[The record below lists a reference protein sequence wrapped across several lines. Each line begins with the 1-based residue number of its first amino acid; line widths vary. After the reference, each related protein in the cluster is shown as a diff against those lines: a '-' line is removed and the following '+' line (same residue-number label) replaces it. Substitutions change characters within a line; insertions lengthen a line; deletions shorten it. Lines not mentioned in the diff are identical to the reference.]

1 MKIIIAGIYVQFSQS
16 QYVVD
21 ESDGRVT
28 LKLTINGDY
37 YRKFI
42 ITVYL
47 KVFLSSRFQA
57 KAGIYVNIIIIY
69 DYIIIYLA

>member
-47 KVFLSSRFQA
+47 KVFLSSRLQA

-69 DYIIIYLA
+69 NYIIIYLA

>member
-16 QYVVD
+16 QYLVD

-28 LKLTINGDY
+28 LKLTINSDY

-69 DYIIIYLA
+69 NYIIIYLA